1 VAGASRGPDAA
12 GRRRAKVAVV
22 ALGCRV
28 ARSDVDALAAAL
40 GPGFEAARP
49 GEAADYVVVQT
60 CTVTADADAASRQA
74 LRRAAREHPAARV
87 VAAGCYAEVAADALR
102 RVGGVAAVVGARAPG
117 GVAALLAAWEGEG
130 AASAPAAAAP
140 HPSSPPWPGRRT
152 RALLKVQDGCDAACA
167 YCVVPRARGPAR
179 SLPLDAALGAV
190 AAQARASPEV
200 VLAGVHLGA
209 YGQDLR
215 PRSSLAALVAAI
227 AERGL
232 APRLRLSSVE
242 PLEFPVE
249 LFDGP
254 ARAVLCDHAHLPLQ
268 SGSARVLAAMRRPYR
283 PADYARVV
291 ERLAAAAPGLCLG
304 ADVLTGFPGERE
316 DDHRATL
323 ALVRASPLAYL
334 HVFPFSPRPGTAAA
348 SLPDH
353 VAPAVARARAAELAA
368 LSAERW
374 AAFCDAQR
382 GRVLEVAV
390 ERVAGGVARGTAR
403 NYAAVRFPAAGARR
417 GDRVA
422 VRVEGRDGEVC
433 VGVLAAPATPL
444 PRPSTPLRSAPGERG
459 TDGSS
464 APRCE

>member
-1 VAGASRGPDAA
+1 VAGASRAPDAA
-12 GRRRAKVAVV
+12 AAPRAKVATV

-40 GPGFEAARP
+40 GPGFEAARA

-74 LRRAAREHPAARV
+74 LRRAVREHPRARV
-87 VAAGCYAEVAADALR
+87 VAAGCYAEVAADELR
-102 RVGGVAAVVGARAPG
+102 RIGGVAAVVGARDEG
-117 GVAALLAAWEGEG
+117 GVAALLRSWEGEG
-130 AASAPAAAAP
+130 AASPATAATP
-140 HPSSPPWPGRRT
+140 HPSAPPWPGLRT
-152 RALLKVQDGCDAACA
+152 RAVLKVQDGCDAACA

-179 SLPLDAALGAV
+179 SLSFEAALEAV
-190 AAQARASPEV
+190 AARASDSPEV

-232 APRLRLSSVE
+232 AHRLRLSSVE

-291 ERLAAAAPGLCLG
+291 ERLAVAAPGVCLG
-304 ADVLTGFPGERE
+304 ADVMTGFPGETE
-316 DDHRATL
+316 EDHRATL

-334 HVFPFSPRPGTAAA
+334 HVFPFSPRPRTAAA
-348 SLPDH
+348 SLPDR
-353 VAPAVARARAAELAA
+353 VAAAVARARAGELAA

-382 GRVLEVAV
+382 GRVLDVAV
-390 ERVAGGVARGTAR
+390 ERAAGGVARGTAR
-403 NYAAVRFPAAGARR
+403 NYATLRFPAAGARR
-417 GDRVA
+417 GERVL
-422 VRVEGRDGEVC
+422 VRVDGVDGDAC
-433 VGVLAAPATPL
+433 VGVRAGPAVSARVEPSF
-444 PRPSTPLRSAPGERG
+444 PRS
-459 TDGSS
+459 
-464 APRCE
+464 PR